1 MSQTDIKV
9 MSSGGLKSVVSA
21 LTDAFEAASGRKLA
35 PAFAAP
41 GQVKARIE
49 SGEPVDV
56 VVLTA
61 ALIDDLVRQ
70 GRLDGAS
77 RVTLAR
83 SGLGLAVRAGAPKPD
98 ISTAESFRQTLLDAK
113 SIVCSDPKG
122 GAASGLAFQKIIAEL
137 GIADAVMA
145 KARLNVGSYNA
156 EFVARGEA
164 ELAIQQIGEILPVKG
179 VELVGPLPPAVQ
191 VTTVF
196 VGAVG
201 MNSQQ
206 PEVARDLIAFLASPA
221 AAPAIRANGMEPG
234 SGG

>member
-1 MSQTDIKV
+1 MSQAEIKL
-9 MSSGGLKSVVSA
+9 MSSGGLKSVIAA
-21 LTDAFEAASGRKLA
+21 LADAFERSSGRKLA

-41 GQVKARIE
+41 GQIKARIE
-49 SGEPVDV
+49 GGEPVDV
-56 VVLTA
+56 AVLTA
-61 ALIDDLVRQ
+61 ALIDYLVQQ

-83 SGLGLAVRAGAPKPD
+83 SGLGLAVRAGAPRPD
-98 ISTAESFRQTLLDAK
+98 ISSADAFRQTLLDAR

-137 GIADAVMA
+137 GIADQVMA

-164 ELAIQQIGEILPVKG
+164 EIAIQQIGEILPVKG
-179 VELVGPLPPAVQ
+179 AELVGPLPPGVQ

-201 MNSQQ
+201 AHSEQR
-206 PEVARDLIAFLASPA
+206 EAARELIAFLASPA
-221 AAPAIRANGMEPG
+221 AAPAIRQNGMEPA
-234 SGG
+234 

>member
-1 MSQTDIKV
+1 MNMTEIKL
-9 MSSGGLKSVVSA
+9 MSSGGLKSVVAA
-21 LTDAFEAASGRKLA
+21 LAAAFERASGHKLA

-41 GQVKARIE
+41 GQIKARIE
-49 SGEPVDV
+49 GGEPVDV
-56 VVLTA
+56 AVLTA

-83 SGLGLAVRAGAPKPD
+83 SGLGLAVRAGARRPD
-98 ISTAESFRQTLLDAK
+98 ISTAEAFRQALLDAK

-164 ELAIQQIGEILPVKG
+164 EIAIQQIGEILPVQG
-179 VELVGPLPPAVQ
+179 AELVGPLPPGVQ

-201 MNSQQ
+201 ANSDDR
-206 PEVARDLIAFLASPA
+206 EAARALIAFLASPA
-221 AAPAIRANGMEPG
+221 AAPAIRQNGMEPG
-234 SGG
+234 